1 MEKSAT
7 AFLEEIYSS
16 LTDLK
21 ERINL
26 LEGQLADYLAQAAE
40 EQSPA
45 VEEDIPLA
53 ENPIEE
59 DIPDET
65 PEIEEVPDIEETPV
79 EEEIPEAIQ
88 EIEVKPEEEPVP
100 VEDIV
105 EVETMEI
112 EDIPDINDLPEVEEA
127 PIMEMPIAQ
136 DEAPIDIDFELP
148 KSAISINDAS
158 TRKLTKSV
166 GDAASEKPRWKTDR
180 PGSPVRNIISAISL
194 NDRVLFIKALFKED
208 PISFQQSLADLNSMG
223 NIEEAESYISEHFPE
238 WKMGSDVVYRFM
250 MAVRRKL
257 G

>member
-40 EQSPA
+40 EPSPI
-45 VEEDIPLA
+45 VEEDIPSVKEDVPA
-53 ENPIEE
+53 TEE
-59 DIPDET
+59 DIPSVEEDVPVTAE
-65 PEIEEVPDIEETPV
+65 EEVATID
-79 EEEIPEAIQ
+79 
-88 EIEVKPEEEPVP
+88 EEPEVFEEGPAP
-100 VEDIV
+100 VEDFV

-127 PIMEMPIAQ
+127 PIMEMPVTQ

-148 KSAISINDAS
+148 KSAMSINEAS

-208 PISFQQSLADLNSMG
+208 PLAFQQSLSDLNIMSS
-223 NIEEAESYISEHFPE
+223 IDEAENYICEHFPE